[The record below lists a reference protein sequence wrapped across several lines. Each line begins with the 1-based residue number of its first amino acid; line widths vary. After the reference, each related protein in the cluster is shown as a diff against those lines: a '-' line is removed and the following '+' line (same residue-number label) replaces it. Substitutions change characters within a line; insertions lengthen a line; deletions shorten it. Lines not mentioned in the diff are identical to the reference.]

1 MTMLPDDSDSTQ
13 GLTTVDDSETEF
25 QTFLDSLGGSF
36 EYRGNDTIVREDDN
50 VIAPLEDDGEVSD
63 TTPVSGEDTET
74 TGEITPG
81 DNPPAPPV
89 TPTDTVR
96 IGEQDVPLDEVT
108 TLYELGRTIRESGLQ
123 PTAPLVTEGES
134 VPPPTVETP
143 PTPPTI
149 PDYIDVDDPVQMG
162 LWNELQSVKEQVAA
176 TTTTVKQSAE
186 ESARVQAEATL
197 ERALSAY
204 RTKYPSVTDTDLAL
218 IRPQAALI
226 VNPMIQQ
233 HGPVDGMVRALY
245 VASLENDTTRNKVL
259 GIDTTSPEVKSET
272 RKRKLSALSGT
283 SGSAPKTSPSRPQ
296 YTSDRDVVNALAKEL
311 SDSTAFNGRI
321 N

>member
-1 MTMLPDDSDSTQ
+1 MTMLPDDTDSTQ
-13 GLTTVDDSETEF
+13 GITVPGDETETEF

-50 VIAPLEDDGEVSD
+50 VPPPVDEEVSD
-63 TTPVSGEDTET
+63 TTPVPGEDTET
-74 TGEITPG
+74 APVITPG

-89 TPTDTVR
+89 TTVR
-96 IGEQDVPLDEVT
+96 FGDQDIPLAEVEE
-108 TLYELGRTIRESGLQ
+108 LYSLGKTIRESGLQ
-123 PTAPLVTEGES
+123 PTPLVTEGES

-143 PTPPTI
+143 PTPPAL
-149 PDYIDVDDPVQMG
+149 PDYIDPDDPVQIG

-176 TTTTVKQSAE
+176 TTTTVKQSAA

-204 RTKYPSVTDTDLAL
+204 RTKYPSVTDADLAV

-226 VNPMIQQ
+226 VNTMIQQ

-245 VASLENDTTRNKVL
+245 VASLENDQVRNKVL
-259 GIDTTSPEVKSET
+259 DITPTTTSTDSTT